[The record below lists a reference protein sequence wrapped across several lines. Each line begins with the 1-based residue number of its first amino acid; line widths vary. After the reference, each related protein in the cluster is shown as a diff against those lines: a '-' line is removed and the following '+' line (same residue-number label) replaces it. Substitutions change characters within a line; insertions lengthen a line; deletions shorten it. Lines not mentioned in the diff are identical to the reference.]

1 MVEVIWFLSVLILI
15 PLILIR
21 IPQKDGTLQSFNM
34 SGNLLGSPKST
45 DTALQNITWGL
56 TLIFLLLTGLKSYNF
71 L

>member
-15 PLILIR
+15 LLILIR

-45 DTALQNITWGL
+45 DTTLQNITWGL